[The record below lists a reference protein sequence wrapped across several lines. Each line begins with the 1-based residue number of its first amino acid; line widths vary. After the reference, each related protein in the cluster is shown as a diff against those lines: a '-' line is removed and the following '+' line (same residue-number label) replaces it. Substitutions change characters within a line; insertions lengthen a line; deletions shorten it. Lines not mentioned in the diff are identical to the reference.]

1 MRRWTALAAIL
12 ATGWAAAAL
21 GQALPEPTEWT
32 VGGVKR
38 QAIVLKPERATEQPA
53 PLLFVF
59 HGHGG
64 AMRNTA
70 RLGYHKAWPEAIV
83 VCPQGLATV
92 TARDPQ
98 GSRPGWQNRKG
109 ADGDRDLAFF
119 DAMLKSLRAER
130 KVDDRRIY
138 ATGHS
143 NGGGF
148 TYLLWAE
155 RSDVLAAVAPSSAGA
170 AALLPATGIKPMPA
184 LILGGRTDAV
194 VPFAGQGRSMAL
206 VRRINQ
212 CGAEEKPWPAAGS
225 LEGTLYPSGVGAPLV
240 TLIHPGGHRFPPEA
254 PALIVRFLKE
264 QVKKE
269 PAPPSG

>member
-70 RLGYHKAWPEAIV
+70 RLGYHKAWPEA
-83 VCPQGLATV
+83 
-92 TARDPQ
+92 
-98 GSRPGWQNRKG
+98 
-109 ADGDRDLAFF
+109 
-119 DAMLKSLRAER
+119 
-130 KVDDRRIY
+130 
-138 ATGHS
+138 
-143 NGGGF
+143 
-148 TYLLWAE
+148 
-155 RSDVLAAVAPSSAGA
+155 
-170 AALLPATGIKPMPA
+170 
-184 LILGGRTDAV
+184 
-194 VPFAGQGRSMAL
+194 
-206 VRRINQ
+206 
-212 CGAEEKPWPAAGS
+212 
-225 LEGTLYPSGVGAPLV
+225 
-240 TLIHPGGHRFPPEA
+240 

-264 QVKKE
+264 QAKKE